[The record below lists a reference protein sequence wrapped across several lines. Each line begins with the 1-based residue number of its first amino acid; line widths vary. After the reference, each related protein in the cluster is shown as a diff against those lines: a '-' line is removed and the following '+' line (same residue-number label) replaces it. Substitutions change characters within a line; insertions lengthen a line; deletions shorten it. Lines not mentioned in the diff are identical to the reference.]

1 MSVEHD
7 LILPGITRRGGRWA
21 VFSAANP
28 GFALALRGVLS
39 PEAEITAVERDRRAC
54 DRLRQALASSPGAAV
69 HCVQGEV
76 ARRQDLR
83 ELDGVVAASVLHFV
97 PLESQQVTLALLA
110 SYLHGG
116 GSLLVI
122 EPEQRRG
129 SLRVP
134 NPVGFESFE
143 YLAGQIG
150 LRDVRR
156 VAVMPTGW
164 WSEAYSALG
173 IRP

>member
-7 LILPGITRRGGRWA
+7 LILPGVTRRGGRWA
-21 VFSAANP
+21 IFSAANP
-28 GFALALRGVLS
+28 GFALALREVLG

-54 DRLRQALASSPGAAV
+54 ERLRRALAASPGAAV
-69 HCVQGEV
+69 QCVQGEV

-97 PLESQQVTLALLA
+97 PLESQQAALSVLA
-110 SYLHGG
+110 SYLHSG
-116 GSLLVI
+116 GSLLLI
-122 EPEQRRG
+122 EPEQKRG

-134 NPVGFESFE
+134 NPLGFESFE

-156 VAVMPTGW
+156 VAVVPTGW
-164 WSEAYSALG
+164 WSEAYTALG
-173 IRP
+173 IRA